1 MYPAQK
7 QLDTRVREL
16 IEEVAEVKQ
25 YLDSLEERDGHS
37 EQEPPK
43 LSC

>member
-7 QLDTRVREL
+7 QLDTRAREL
-16 IEEVAEVKQ
+16 IEEINEIAQ
-25 YLDSLEERDGHS
+25 YLEALDEHDVGP
-37 EQEPPK
+37 EQEPPQ

>member
-7 QLDTRVREL
+7 QLDTRAREL
-16 IEEVAEVKQ
+16 IEEINEITL
-25 YLDSLEERDGHS
+25 YLDALEKNDVPPDA
-37 EQEPPK
+37 EPPQ

>member
-7 QLDTRVREL
+7 QLDTRAREL
-16 IEEVAEVKQ
+16 IEEINEIAS
-25 YLDSLEERDGHS
+25 YLEALEERDFS
-37 EQEPPK
+37 PEQEPPR